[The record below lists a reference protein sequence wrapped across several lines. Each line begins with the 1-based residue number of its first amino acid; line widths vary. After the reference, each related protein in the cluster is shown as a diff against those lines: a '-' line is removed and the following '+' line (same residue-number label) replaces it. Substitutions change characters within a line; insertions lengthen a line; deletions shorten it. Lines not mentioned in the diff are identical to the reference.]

1 MFSDKKLTRTKTI
14 QKIYF
19 EGYTAAEAIVLTN
32 VYSVYVVGKSV
43 NPLQYDGHHD
53 AVFKLLTILVLN
65 HE

>member
-32 VYSVYVVGKSV
+32 VYSVHVVGKSM
-43 NPLQYDGHHD
+43 DIMD
-53 AVFKLLTILVLN
+53 VFNLLTTIGILVPN